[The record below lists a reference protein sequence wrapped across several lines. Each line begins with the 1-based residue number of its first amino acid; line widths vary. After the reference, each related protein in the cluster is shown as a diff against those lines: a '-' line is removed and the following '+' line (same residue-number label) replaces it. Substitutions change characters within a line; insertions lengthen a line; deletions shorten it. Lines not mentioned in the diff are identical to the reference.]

1 MRSMKYLPSIVR
13 SIRERDLPSAHP
25 ESGSILIQV
34 IAFMTIGIIILSG
47 FIGWGMMSMRASR
60 HSEYRAQAIQIAEA
74 GVDYYRWHLAHASAD
89 YQDGTATSG
98 PYVHDYFDKQ
108 GNKLGTF
115 TLTVTPPTLGSTLVT
130 VKSTG
135 KVVTDSTIGR
145 TIQVKLAKPSFAKY
159 AVVSNS
165 DLSIGAN
172 IVGPLHSNGGIYF
185 VSGSASNTVTSA
197 KTTFNSTTTGGTTQ
211 WGVYTTGDPVP
222 NTAFVSVTPVFTA
235 GRQVGVPAVD
245 FSGITADLAQLKADA
260 IASGIY
266 YGPSAGGI
274 GYHLVLKTTNK
285 FDIYNV
291 TAQSVVGGCTGSD
304 WWNGCGTVANSLW
317 SIGAQ
322 TLIASNVSFP
332 ANGVIFASDNIWVD
346 GQINGARITI
356 VAAVL
361 PDVGVRKNIIVN
373 DNLLYTYYDGTDV
386 IGLIAQDNFW
396 IGLNSQDTQRIDAA
410 IIAQNGRVSRYNYQ
424 GCGTNQNQSNLTLYG
439 MFASNQRYAYG
450 NLNSGCGGGAS
461 GYNTSRTY
469 IYDSN
474 LLYGPPPSFPPT
486 TSQYQIVSWDEI

>member
-1 MRSMKYLPSIVR
+1 MNNPSR
-13 SIRERDLPSAHP
+13 FYKFLHSLSFDRAHS
-25 ESGSILIQV
+25 EAGGILIQV
-34 IAFMTIGIIILSG
+34 IAFMTIGMVILSG
-47 FIGWGMMSMRASR
+47 FVGWGTMSVRAAR
-60 HSEYRAQAIQIAEA
+60 HSEYRAQAVQIAEA
-74 GVDYYRWHLAHASAD
+74 GVDYYRWHLAHAAGD

-98 PYVHDYFDKQ
+98 PYIHDYYDKQ

-115 TLTVTPPTLGSTLVT
+115 TLTVTPPPLGSTLVT

-135 KVVTDSTIGR
+135 KVVTDASVSR
-145 TIQVKLAKPSFAKY
+145 TVQVKLAKPSFARY

-197 KTTFNSTTTGGTTQ
+197 KVTFNSTTTSWATQ
-211 WGVYTTGDPVP
+211 WGVYTVGDPVP

-260 IASGIY
+260 QATGIY

-274 GYHLVLKTTNK
+274 GYHFVLKTTNT
-285 FDIYNV
+285 FDVYNV
-291 TAQSVVGGCTGSD
+291 TANAASACTSYPWWGSTP
-304 WWNGCGTVANSLW
+304 CTSVANSLW
-317 SIGAQ
+317 SIGTQA
-322 TLIASNVSFP
+322 LIASNVPFP

-361 PDVGVRKNIIVN
+361 PDVGNRKNIIVN
-373 DNLLYTYYDGTDV
+373 DNLLYTFYDGTDV
-386 IGLIAQDNFW
+386 IGLIAQDNFLV
-396 IGLNSQDTQRIDAA
+396 GLNSQNNQRVDAA
-410 IIAQNGRVSRYNYQ
+410 IIAQNGRVSRYDYQ
-424 GCGTNQNQSNLTLYG
+424 GCGNGLRSNLTLYG

-450 NLNSGCGGGAS
+450 NVDAYCGPHSAS

>member
-1 MRSMKYLPSIVR
+1 MNLNRHFKKVLQLSRP
-13 SIRERDLPSAHP
+13 A
-25 ESGSILIQV
+25 ESGGILIQV
-34 IAFMTIGIIILSG
+34 IAFMTIGMIILSG
-47 FIGWGMMSMRASR
+47 FIGWGTMSVRAAR

-74 GVDYYRWHLAHASAD
+74 GIDYYRWHLAHAASD

-98 PYVHDYFDKQ
+98 PYVHDYYDKQ

-115 TLTVTPPTLGSTLVT
+115 TLNITAPALGSTLVT
-130 VKSTG
+130 IKSTG
-135 KVVTDSTIGR
+135 KVVTDSSIGR
-145 TIQVKLAKPSFAKY
+145 TIQAKLAKPSFAKY

-165 DLSIGAN
+165 DMSIGAN
-172 IVGPLHSNGGIYF
+172 IIGPLHSNGGILF
-185 VSGSASNTVTSA
+185 VSGAAQNLVTSA
-197 KTTFNSTTTGGTTQ
+197 KVTFNSTTTGFTNQ
-211 WGVYTTGDPVP
+211 WGVYTSGDPVP
-222 NTAFVSVTPVFTA
+222 NTAFTSVTPVFIA

-260 IASGIY
+260 QTSGVY

-274 GYHLVLKTTNK
+274 GYHIVLKTTNK

-291 TAQSVVGGCTGSD
+291 TANAAATCTSYA
-304 WWNGCGTVANSLW
+304 WWGANACTAVPNTTW
-317 SIGAQ
+317 SIGTQA
-322 TLIASNVSFP
+322 LIAANVSFP

-361 PDVGVRKNIIVN
+361 PDVGNRKNIIVN
-373 DNLLYTYYDGTDV
+373 DNLLYTDELNGNDV
-386 IGLIAQDNFW
+386 IGLIAQDSFL
-396 IGLNSQDTQRIDAA
+396 IGLNSQDTQRVDAA
-410 IIAQNGRVSRYNYQ
+410 IIAQNGRVSRYDYQ
-424 GCGTNQNQSNLTLYG
+424 GCGNGLRTNLTLYG

-450 NLNSGCGGGAS
+450 NLDAYCGPHTAS

-486 TSQYQIVSWDEI
+486 TSQYQIVSWDEVAS